1 MISIISP
8 AKSMDFNSVAPCIE
22 FTRLPPNSK
31 TDLIISKLRSLSQD
45 QIAEIMGVSGKIAEL
60 NYQRFQNYQNLPEK
74 QALFAYTGDVYKNI
88 DSPSFTSKEL
98 QFSQMHLRIASA
110 LYGLVSPLDKIK
122 AYRLEM
128 VTKLPHIAPKGMA
141 KFWQEHI
148 TEQLNLEI
156 QSHKNNFL
164 INLASNEY
172 SAAIDPAHLNST
184 IINIHFRQLRNGNL
198 KNIALNSK
206 RARGMLADYIIRNAI
221 DSPNDIKSFNKN
233 NYNYDISMS
242 NDNNFFFIC

>member
-8 AKSMDFNSVAPCIE
+8 AKSMDFHSKAPCTE
-22 FTRLPPNSK
+22 FTNLPENSK
-31 TDLIISKLRSLSQD
+31 TNLIVQKLQSLSHD
-45 QIAEIMGVSGKIAEL
+45 QIATIMGVSDKIAEL
-60 NYQRFQNYQNLPEK
+60 NYQRFQSFQTLPEK

-88 DSPSFTSKEL
+88 DSFSFTDKEL
-98 QFSQMHLRIASA
+98 QFAQKHLRIASA
-110 LYGLVSPLDKIK
+110 LYGLISPLDKIK

-128 VTKLPHIAPKGMA
+128 VSRLPTLAPKGMA

-148 TEQLNLEI
+148 TKQLNLELKT
-156 QSHKNNFL
+156 HKNNFL

-172 SAAIDPAHLNST
+172 SAAISPALLNSS
-184 IINIHFRQLRNGNL
+184 IINIHFREVQNGIK

-221 DSPNDIKSFNKN
+221 DLPNDIKSFKHN
-233 NYNYDISMS
+233 NYNFDISMS
-242 NDNNFFFIC
+242 DDNNFFFTC

>member
-8 AKSMDFNSVAPCIE
+8 AKSMDFNSEAPCAE
-22 FTRLPPNSK
+22 FTNLPQNSK
-31 TDLIISKLRSLSQD
+31 TNLIISKLQSLSQD
-45 QIAEIMGVSGKIAEL
+45 QIAKIMGVSTKIAEL
-60 NYQRFQNYQNLPEK
+60 NYQRFQNFENLPEK

-88 DSPSFTSKEL
+88 DSFSFTNKEL
-98 QFSQMHLRIASA
+98 QFAQKHLRIASA

-128 VTKLPHIAPKGMA
+128 VSKLSTIAPKGMA

-148 TEQLNLEI
+148 TTQLNLEL
-156 QSHKNNFL
+156 QTHKNDCL
-164 INLASNEY
+164 VNLASNEY
-172 SAAIDPAHLNST
+172 SAAINPALLNFS
-184 IINIHFRQLRNGNL
+184 IINIHFREIRNGSI

-221 DSPNDIKSFNKN
+221 DSPNDIKSFNSN
-233 NYNYDISMS
+233 NYNYDLSMS
-242 NDNNFFFIC
+242 DDNNFFFTC

>member
-8 AKSMDFNSVAPCIE
+8 AKSMDFNSEVPCAE
-22 FTRLPPNSK
+22 LTNLPQNSK
-31 TDLIISKLRSLSQD
+31 TNLIISKLQSLSQD
-45 QIAEIMGVSGKIAEL
+45 QIAKIMGVSTKIAEL
-60 NYQRFQNYQNLPEK
+60 NYQRFQNFENLPEK

-88 DSPSFTSKEL
+88 DSFSFTNKEL
-98 QFSQMHLRIASA
+98 QFAQKHLRIASA

-128 VTKLPHIAPKGMA
+128 VSKLSTIAPKGMA

-148 TEQLNLEI
+148 TTQLNLEL
-156 QSHKNNFL
+156 QTHKNDCL
-164 INLASNEY
+164 VNLASNEY
-172 SAAIDPAHLNST
+172 SAAINPALLNFS
-184 IINIHFRQLRNGNL
+184 IINIHFREIRNGSI

-221 DSPNDIKSFNKN
+221 NSPNAIKSFNSN
-233 NYNYDISMS
+233 NYNYDLSMS
-242 NDNNFFFIC
+242 DDNNFFFTC